1 MLLRVD
7 SSASAPLH
15 EQLAAALRAAI
26 ASGEVVAGER
36 LPAAREL
43 AGDLG
48 VNMHT
53 VLRAYATL
61 RDEGLL
67 DLRRG
72 RGAEVRRD
80 GAPDRAS
87 LEQLAQA
94 LAAEARRQG
103 VDPRELH
110 ELVDRRLAS

>member
-1 MLLRVD
+1 MLLRID
-7 SSASAPLH
+7 PGESAPLH

-26 ASGEVVAGER
+26 AAGEVAPGER
-36 LPAAREL
+36 LPSAREL
-43 AGDLG
+43 ARDLD

-72 RGAEVRRD
+72 RGAVVRRD
-80 GAPDRAS
+80 GSTDRAQ
-87 LEQLAQA
+87 LEQLAAA

-103 VDPRELH
+103 VAAQELH
-110 ELVDRRLAS
+110 ALVDRRLSS

>member
-1 MLLRVD
+1 MLLRID
-7 SSASAPLH
+7 SSAGTPLH

-36 LPAAREL
+36 LPSAREL

-87 LEQLAQA
+87 LEQLAEA

-103 VDPRELH
+103 VAPQELH
-110 ELVDRRLAS
+110 ALVDRRLAT

>member
-1 MLLRVD
+1 MLLRID
-7 SSASAPLH
+7 PSAATPLH

-26 ASGEVVAGER
+26 AAEEAAPGER

-43 AGDLG
+43 ARDLD

-72 RGAEVRRD
+72 RGAVVRRD
-80 GAPDRAS
+80 GASERAS
-87 LEQLAQA
+87 LEQLAAA

-103 VDPRELH
+103 VGPEELH
-110 ELVDRRLAS
+110 ALVDRRLSP